1 MIKYVK
7 VDAIIGKNDEAILN
21 FEKVVRSLLCYT
33 MELCIICMQP
43 PTENNM
49 LIY

>member
-7 VDAIIGKNDEAILN
+7 VDAIIGKNDEAIIN
-21 FEKVVRSLLCYT
+21 FEKVVRSLRCYT

-43 PTENNM
+43 PTDNNM
-49 LIY
+49 LMY